1 MCFALNALLLAWSWT
16 RKDKLFNC
24 SSFYEVYYVVSV
36 LWYQALWQLRVT
48 QIVNPCSLWELQLLQ
63 HFIQVLGSRRM
74 IYLSLMVPNVT
85 YLASRFD
92 FIFHCY
98 DFLLLLYFMSCFCL
112 SSWYARECIF
122 LALVICK
129 LQHNWLAFAR
139 LNILSDGIW
148 GKCNHGSARSII
160 PGNLCFY
167 KLVVKFEICS
177 TSLTPLS
184 PIFNTFSSHMFLNY
198 AVFICDAWWILIVI
212 IIVRPLSMP
221 LQHFLPTF
229 LFLASVEGTLL
240 WGLS

>member
-1 MCFALNALLLAWSWT
+1 VQPLRTAIAST
-16 RKDKLFNC
+16 
-24 SSFYEVYYVVSV
+24 FYSGLGIEEDDIFVSDG
-36 LWYQALWQLRVT
+36 AKCDISR
-48 QIVNPCSLWELQLLQ
+48 LQVW
-63 HFIQVLGSRRM
+63 F
-74 IYLSLMVPNVT
+74 YLSLLWFFSSSLFYV
-85 YLASRFD
+85 
-92 FIFHCY
+92 
-98 DFLLLLYFMSCFCL
+98 LLLCL
-112 SSWYARECIF
+112 SSWYARVCIF

-129 LQHNWLAFAR
+129 LHHNWLAFAR

-177 TSLTPLS
+177 TSFTLLS

-198 AVFICDAWWILIVI
+198 AVFICNAWWILIVI

-240 WGLS
+240 WGFS